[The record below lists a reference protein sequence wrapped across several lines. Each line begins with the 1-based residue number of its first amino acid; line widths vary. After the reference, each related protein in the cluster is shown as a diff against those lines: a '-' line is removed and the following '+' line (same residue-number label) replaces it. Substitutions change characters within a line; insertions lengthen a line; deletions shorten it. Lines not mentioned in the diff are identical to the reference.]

1 MTILNIL
8 NQYYLLIFIIK
19 KKKREHAHK
28 YNQYACILNAQYSL
42 PLLILMVRLPLSTVQ
57 PRRAWAA
64 VTESTVFTPVHS
76 LGHRPVHGAQF
87 NLNKQQQRLWIKT
100 EAWRRSKQ
108 ITTAFYTC
116 IRHDVRSWQRFSRLW
131 LPRDKHIVPCP
142 IKSHVTC
149 KVVFVVFGTS
159 PNALEW
165 IVCWNT
171 AVHLNGTGQRGHNP
185 AETQLNT
192 TDSCVGFEVRELR
205 MRPVWRHDSGDE
217 AFWCKNRNCTEKL
230 CGKI

>member
-1 MTILNIL
+1 MRVNTINTPAFWMHNTHFLCWSWWSDCRWAPYIHAEL
-8 NQYYLLIFIIK
+8 ERRWPSPRSSPLYTVWDTDQCTARSSTWT
-19 KKKREHAHK
+19 KR
-28 YNQYACILNAQYSL
+28 
-42 PLLILMVRLPLSTVQ
+42 
-57 PRRAWAA
+57 
-64 VTESTVFTPVHS
+64 
-76 LGHRPVHGAQF
+76 
-87 NLNKQQQRLWIKT
+87 QQRLWIKT

-116 IRHDVRSWQRFSRLW
+116 IRHDVRSWQRFSRSW

-149 KVVFVVFGTS
+149 EVVFVVFGTS

-192 TDSCVGFEVRELR
+192 TDSCVGF
-205 MRPVWRHDSGDE
+205 
-217 AFWCKNRNCTEKL
+217 
-230 CGKI
+230 